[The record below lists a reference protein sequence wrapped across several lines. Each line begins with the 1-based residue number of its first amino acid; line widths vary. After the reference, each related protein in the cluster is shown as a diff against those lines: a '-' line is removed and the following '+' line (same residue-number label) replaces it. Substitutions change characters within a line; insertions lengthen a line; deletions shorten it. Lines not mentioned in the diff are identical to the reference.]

1 MMSVPKKLLAVALL
15 MLPGMVWAAY
25 QAEEIG
31 QADGATSLLIQ
42 PPVAF
47 LSREPAPLMFPGP
60 YDATELGFSMSY
72 NDDAYSLDSP
82 LSSSLI
88 PQTHPKRF
96 AATAVGGLAISQR
109 IGLFGK
115 FGLRYSS
122 NGGAL
127 SSASFSEGASTQQL
141 AHRYGLGVNVKA
153 SQVLSLQF
161 QWERFGPA
169 GVGVG
174 ADPTKWE
181 WDPWKEK
188 NVFGAG
194 LRLGF

>member
-1 MMSVPKKLLAVALL
+1 MMSGPKKLLAVALL
-15 MLPGMVWAAY
+15 ILPGLAWADY
-25 QAEEIG
+25 LAEEVG
-31 QADGATSLLIQ
+31 LADGATSLLIQ

-47 LSREPAPLMFPGP
+47 LSREPVPLIFPGP
-60 YDATELGFSMSY
+60 YDATQLGFSMSY
-72 NDDAYSLDSP
+72 HDDASLDS
-82 LSSSLI
+82 SSNASLI
-88 PQTHPKRF
+88 PQARPKRF
-96 AATAVGGLAISQR
+96 SAMAIGGLALSQR

-115 FGLRYSS
+115 FGLRYLS
-122 NGGAL
+122 NGGL
-127 SSASFSEGASTQQL
+127 SPASFGEGTSIQQL
-141 AHRYGLGVNVKA
+141 ARRYGVGVNVKA

-161 QWERFGPA
+161 QWERYGPQ

-174 ADPTKWE
+174 ADPTKSD